1 MYLLP
6 MRKTVLSE
14 LFEVNII
21 SMMVEKSTLYQET
34 SVERGNQ
41 LLKNMRAFYGNNNK
55 QILCLVN
62 LKVYRLYSFLSPFE

>member
-14 LFEVNII
+14 LFEVNVI

-41 LLKNMRAFYGNNNK
+41 LLKKKWEPFMEIITSKFY
-55 QILCLVN
+55 VW
-62 LKVYRLYSFLSPFE
+62 

>member
-6 MRKTVLSE
+6 MRNTVLSE

-21 SMMVEKSTLYQET
+21 LMMVEKSTLYQET

-41 LLKNMRAFYGNNNK
+41 LLKKMRAFYGNNNK

-62 LKVYRLYSFLSPFE
+62 LKIYRLYSFLSPFE

>member
-41 LLKNMRAFYGNNNK
+41 LLKK
-55 QILCLVN
+55 
-62 LKVYRLYSFLSPFE
+62 K